1 MASTASSTTSSNN
14 GGGGATTTNHRDPA
28 GYLSTSSSSSTSPST
43 VVKVVGTARDD
54 INGLLGIAVSY
65 NVERERY
72 LVFMPASQSTM
83 ALKVQNLQLASTVE
97 KYYCQFQQLQNDPRV
112 KEKVAHYIKMAEKY
126 VRPFKLKQALGGGFV
141 ILALLVYL
149 FGFTRT
155 VMLLSLLMLLGIISG
170 RDMLQRKSVREVI
183 QNFPNRANETLS
195 KQLPFLKG
203 KLTNNMA
210 LGIVLVL
217 IAFTFQSLFFP
228 NGVSSVLPTSKSNW
242 SSSSRPGDVNSAG
255 MTGPAPYNNKDFVNQ
270 QRLDRE
276 TMEKFYN
283 LGFEDATND
292 NDRGLS
298 LEPEVQKYFSMLE
311 QQRRQDAGVT
321 TTPNTVPSSSD
332 DHLLDGGN
340 TRDSDDLDYD
350 DELFLTR
357 TPPSPPQQ
365 RSIMSKLANFSTLG
379 SLFFVYRIIKEKGM
393 EQSTGLFSLGQLAAN
408 LQHHTDIRQQA
419 ILLFSLYNLF
429 RIFMG

>member
-1 MASTASSTTSSNN
+1 MASSAGSTTSNSSSNSN
-14 GGGGATTTNHRDPA
+14 SGGDGGATTNHRDPS
-28 GYLSTSSSSSTSPST
+28 GYLTNPSSPST

-83 ALKVQNLQLASTVE
+83 ALKVQNLQLASSLE
-97 KYYCQFQQLQNDPRV
+97 KYRCQFQQLQNDPRV

-126 VRPFKLKQALGGGFV
+126 VRPFQLKQALGGAFV
-141 ILALLVYL
+141 VLTLLVYL

-170 RDMLQRKSVREVI
+170 RDMLQRKSAKEVI

-203 KLTNNMA
+203 KLTNKMA
-210 LGIVLVL
+210 LGIVLTL

-228 NGVSSVLPTSKSNW
+228 NGVSAILPTNNW
-242 SSSSRPGDVNSAG
+242 LLSGSSGSSSPNVNPGT
-255 MTGPAPYNNKDFVNQ
+255 TGSPYNNNQ
-270 QRLDRE
+270 PRLDRE

-283 LGFEDATND
+283 LGFDDAKNGK
-292 NDRGLS
+292 DRGQS
-298 LEPEVQKYFSMLE
+298 LQPELLKLE
-311 QQRRQDAGVT
+311 QEAA
-321 TTPNTVPSSSD
+321 TPNTMSSSD
-332 DHLLDGGN
+332 PLLDVDG
-340 TRDSDDLDYD
+340 RDGDRDDVGDD

-357 TPPSPPQQ
+357 TPPTPPQQ

-379 SLFFVYRIIKEKGM
+379 SLFFVYRIIKEKGT

-408 LQHHTDIRQQA
+408 LQHHTDIRQQG
-419 ILLFSLYNLF
+419 ILLFSVYNLF

>member
-1 MASTASSTTSSNN
+1 MASTAGSTTSNSSSNSN
-14 GGGGATTTNHRDPA
+14 SGGGGGDGATTNHRDPS
-28 GYLSTSSSSSTSPST
+28 GYLTNPSSPST

-83 ALKVQNLQLASTVE
+83 ALKVQNLQLASTME
-97 KYYCQFQQLQNDPRV
+97 KYRCQFQQLQNDPRV

-126 VRPFKLKQALGGGFV
+126 VRPFQLKQALGGAFV
-141 ILALLVYL
+141 VLTLLVYL

-170 RDMLQRKSVREVI
+170 RDMLQRKSVKEVI

-203 KLTNNMA
+203 KLTNKMA
-210 LGIVLVL
+210 LGIVLAL

-228 NGVSSVLPTSKSNW
+228 NGVSAVLPTNNW
-242 SSSSRPGDVNSAG
+242 LSSGSSGSSSPNVSSGT
-255 MTGPAPYNNKDFVNQ
+255 TGSPYNNNNNNQ
-270 QRLDRE
+270 PRLDRE

-283 LGFEDATND
+283 LGFDDAKND
-292 NDRGLS
+292 MDRGRSLQPELS
-298 LEPEVQKYFSMLE
+298 KLE
-311 QQRRQDAGVT
+311 QEQQDAATSKKTIQSFDPVL
-321 TTPNTVPSSSD
+321 D
-332 DHLLDGGN
+332 DRDGD
-340 TRDSDDLDYD
+340 RDDVGDD

-357 TPPSPPQQ
+357 TPPPQQ

-408 LQHHTDIRQQA
+408 LQHHTDIRQQG